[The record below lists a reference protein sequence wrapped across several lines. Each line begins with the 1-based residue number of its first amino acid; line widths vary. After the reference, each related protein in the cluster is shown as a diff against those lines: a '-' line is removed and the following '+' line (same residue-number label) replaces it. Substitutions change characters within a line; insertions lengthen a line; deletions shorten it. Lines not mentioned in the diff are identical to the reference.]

1 MTDFISDKLFGLVLS
16 ITKKRK
22 EKFDLIVEPLQ
33 GVITLS
39 LLSFLPE
46 GTKISIQNNHVVI
59 QEKSLYQGL
68 TRWYNNDNKNDLQH
82 LVLIIKRF
90 LNIYDEKNKKL
101 FNLLKKLLL
110 KSIDKLLITYQEDGN
125 VIQTLQ
131 ICKVL
136 LLDSSSEIKNLFEKK
151 EIDNILKNISII
163 YEDNFLNL
171 LYYLLLNME
180 ENPEN
185 INENLIGL
193 IYLYNPYIKKIKLWI
208 SRNFSN

>member
-1 MTDFISDKLFGLVLS
+1 MTDFISDKLFGLVMS

-22 EKFDLIVEPLQ
+22 EKIDLIVEPLQ

-90 LNIYDEKNKKL
+90 LNIYEEKNKKL

-136 LLDSSSEIKNLFEKK
+136 LLDSNSEIKNLFEKK
-151 EIDNILKNISII
+151 EIDNILIKISEI

-180 ENPEN
+180 DNPQN
-185 INENLIGL
+185 INENLTSL

>member
-151 EIDNILKNISII
+151 EIDNILIKISEI